1 MSFAYDPTATTT
13 YGIRIL
19 QQNNYYPSG
28 LPIEYLSRQYP
39 YQPATANSLR
49 NNYQYNYKEWN
60 DDLGLYLN
68 DYGFRYFNPQLN
80 QWHSIDPLAEDYY
93 ALSSYTYVANN
104 PIKYTDPDGRWISEF
119 EADPS
124 EAMYELMA
132 EDGGDPDCPECE
144 GDMLPGVTITANRP
158 FMKEDA
164 ESITTLF
171 KALAEVKEREQAQ
184 FEANLAHKETGSCTP
199 TNDELNLIPYEK
211 LAAGILGITKLAAPF
226 IVNGI
231 KLTKK
236 WPWKGAATATVLRT
250 ADCYKDAL
258 KIQKI
263 VGGEIITIS
272 PIMAPALGAVKVGD
286 DFVTDWIYHKAVKNG
301 DMIYDRITGPSKM
314 HIDEYKKLFQ
324 YPDYISFK

>member
-1 MSFAYDPTATTT
+1 MFIFA
-13 YGIRIL
+13 
-19 QQNNYYPSG
+19 
-28 LPIEYLSRQYP
+28 
-39 YQPATANSLR
+39 PATANSLR

-226 IVNGI
+226 IVKMGGKGST
-231 KLTKK
+231 KLWTSTKK
-236 WPWKGAATATVLRT
+236 LSSVENAFGHWKKHGL
-250 ADCYKDAL
+250 
-258 KIQKI
+258 
-263 VGGEIITIS
+263 S
-272 PIMAPALGAVKVGD
+272 
-286 DFVTDWIYHKAVKNG
+286 
-301 DMIYDRITGPSKM
+301 
-314 HIDEYKKLFQ
+314 
-324 YPDYISFK
+324 